1 MVFGWEE
8 ERENVWWDPRVFS
21 LGELESFFPK
31 MGRKLGTWVDQNA
44 HVHSA
49 HHIYAFFFL
58 STCICTIIFAKKICY
73 FFVLFN
79 KDININ
85 LYQFHFFILLFFFL
99 TKQISFLY
107 LHFSILQTKQK

>member
-8 ERENVWWDPRVFS
+8 ERKNVWWDPRVFS

-49 HHIYAFFFL
+49 HHIYAFFFCPL
-58 STCICTIIFAKKICY
+58 AYAQLFLLKKYVTFLFALTQ
-73 FFVLFN
+73 FFC
-79 KDININ
+79 
-85 LYQFHFFILLFFFL
+85 
-99 TKQISFLY
+99 
-107 LHFSILQTKQK
+107 